1 MLYPPFRVKINALT
15 IVIILTLFSTIVE
28 TVSSQN
34 PPSNP
39 SINPESV
46 TENSLDLPPEIIN
59 NSPVLQRWKEKIP
72 DVLEDI
78 NNDPSFRTRVGIG
91 YAEFPSTQHDGGIN
105 IGVQD
110 IFIGKTGLTV
120 SGDYETSFGK
130 RDAGGVNLQYYLLP
144 LGYYVNVAPV
154 IGYRAIST
162 NNYSEDGVN
171 IGGKIIFP
179 LSRTGAADFSVS
191 QTFISPGDDDE
202 VGISNVSFGYA
213 ITKQIRLATEIEKQ
227 NSRVKKDSQFSII
240 LEWMP

>member
-1 MLYPPFRVKINALT
+1 MFFQKSKLNFKAFSC
-15 IVIILTLFSTIVE
+15 VIILTAFSIIVDPVYSQ
-28 TVSSQN
+28 TSDSS
-34 PPSNP
+34 S
-39 SINPESV
+39 
-46 TENSLDLPPEIIN
+46 ENSLDIPPEIIN
-59 NSPVLQRWKEKIP
+59 NSSVLQRWMKEVP
-72 DVLEDI
+72 DVLEEI
-78 NNDPSFRTRVGIG
+78 NHDPSFRTRIGIG
-91 YAEFPSTQHDGGIN
+91 YAEFPSTQHDGGMN
-105 IGVQD
+105 ISVND
-110 IFIGKTGLTV
+110 VFIGRTGLTV

-154 IGYRAIST
+154 VGYRSIST

-179 LSRTGAADFSVS
+179 LSRSGAADLSFS

-202 VGISNVSFGYA
+202 VGVTNVSFGYA

>member
-1 MLYPPFRVKINALT
+1 MFFQKSKLNFKAFSF
-15 IVIILTLFSTIVE
+15 VIILTAFSTIVDAVYSQ
-28 TVSSQN
+28 TSDSS
-34 PPSNP
+34 S
-39 SINPESV
+39 
-46 TENSLDLPPEIIN
+46 ENSLDLPPEVIN
-59 NSPVLQRWKEKIP
+59 NSSVLQRWMKEVP
-72 DVLEDI
+72 NVLEDI
-78 NNDPSFRTRVGIG
+78 NHDPSFRTRIGIG

-105 IGVQD
+105 ISVND
-110 IFIGKTGLTV
+110 IFIGRTGLTV

-154 IGYRAIST
+154 VGYRSIST

-179 LSRTGAADFSVS
+179 LSRSGAADLSFT
-191 QTFISPGDDDE
+191 QTFISPGEDDE
-202 VGISNVSFGYA
+202 VGVTNVSFGYA

>member
-1 MLYPPFRVKINALT
+1 MFFQKNKLKLKAFSC
-15 IVIILTLFSTIVE
+15 VIILTAFSKIAVPVYSQT
-28 TVSSQN
+28 TDSSSEN
-34 PPSNP
+34 P
-39 SINPESV
+39 
-46 TENSLDLPPEIIN
+46 LDLPPEIIN
-59 NSPVLQRWKEKIP
+59 NSPVLQRWMKKVP
-72 DVLEDI
+72 NVLEEI
-78 NNDPSFRTRVGIG
+78 NHDPSFRTRIGIG

-105 IGVQD
+105 ISVND
-110 IFIGKTGLTV
+110 IFIGRTGLTI

-130 RDAGGVNLQYYLLP
+130 RDAGGVNLQYYVLP

-154 IGYRAIST
+154 VGYRSIST

-179 LSRTGAADFSVS
+179 LSRSGTADLSFS

-202 VGISNVSFGYA
+202 VGVTNVSFGYA

-240 LEWMP
+240 IEWMP

>member
-1 MLYPPFRVKINALT
+1 MFFQKNKLKLKAFSC
-15 IVIILTLFSTIVE
+15 VIILTAFSKIAVPVYSQT
-28 TVSSQN
+28 TDSSSEN
-34 PPSNP
+34 P
-39 SINPESV
+39 
-46 TENSLDLPPEIIN
+46 LDLPPEIIN
-59 NSPVLQRWKEKIP
+59 NSPVLQRWMKKVP
-72 DVLEDI
+72 NVLEEI
-78 NNDPSFRTRVGIG
+78 NHDPSFRTRIGIG

-105 IGVQD
+105 ISVND
-110 IFIGKTGLTV
+110 IFIGRTGLTI

-130 RDAGGVNLQYYLLP
+130 RDAGGVNLQYYVLP

-154 IGYRAIST
+154 VGYRSIST

-179 LSRTGAADFSVS
+179 LSRSGAADLSFS

-202 VGISNVSFGYA
+202 VGVTNVSFGYA

-240 LEWMP
+240 IEWMP

>member
-1 MLYPPFRVKINALT
+1 MIVSLFCVLAQRVY
-15 IVIILTLFSTIVE
+15 
-28 TVSSQN
+28 SQPTDSPQEN
-34 PPSNP
+34 P
-39 SINPESV
+39 
-46 TENSLDLPPEIIN
+46 LDLPPEIIN
-59 NSPVLQRWKEKIP
+59 NSPVLQKWMKEVP

-78 NNDPSFRTRVGIG
+78 NNDPSFRTRIGIG

-105 IGVQD
+105 LSVND
-110 IFIGKTGLTV
+110 IFIGRTGLTI

-144 LGYYVNVAPV
+144 LGYYINVAPV
-154 IGYRAIST
+154 VGYRSIST
-162 NNYSEDGVN
+162 NNSSEDGVN
-171 IGGKIIFP
+171 IGGKVIFP
-179 LSRTGAADFSVS
+179 LSRSGAADLSFS

-202 VGISNVSFGYA
+202 VGVTNVSFGYA